1 MVRSSGKLAHLLL
14 FTASVTLAACGG
26 AKPTMEPVE
35 EEEEEEAPP
44 PKPKKETEAD
54 REAKRLKLAHE
65 IVPDDSTCLPATL
78 KADGAPA
85 LELAAIGAD
94 LVVCA
99 VDTDA
104 SQLLGPVGC
113 WTVNVADGSLAYRTP
128 APMPGRGYS
137 VKLDTGC
144 ARGFCLP
151 NKPKLDTAHMVWSPD
166 GGKVAVLAGDEVHLF
181 ATDGKAHES
190 SFTIRGDKGVTN
202 EPFAIHWLGETMFVE
217 GRDAGPFSAVWAY
230 KTDGTI
236 IGPIEAIGGKP
247 GTPVSTHGGSFLLLD
262 KTHVGVAAQ
271 GYSTVTVY
279 EAGTGQRSKLV
290 RKVATPA
297 CKAAELQ
304 GWWQTSGEVS
314 AKCKAQVDKA
324 FGHLIGATAVMG
336 KTSVVTLLRGPRLG
350 EIGVLDAKTLGE
362 KKVIKL
368 PWCAEEAAGGA
379 PAASGGEAEAS
390 APKASARKASAAP
403 PKAMKSAAPAEAADP
418 DDGGE

>member
-26 AKPTMEPVE
+26 AKPTKKPVVK
-35 EEEEEEAPP
+35 AAKVKA
-44 PKPKKETEAD
+44 PKPKKETEED
-54 REAKRLKLAHE
+54 RETKRLALAHE
-65 IVPDDSTCLPATL
+65 LVPDGSTCLPATL
-78 KADGAPA
+78 KGEEAPE
-85 LELAAIGAD
+85 LQLAAIGPDA
-94 LVVCA
+94 VVCA
-99 VDTDA
+99 VDTVS

-113 WTVNVADGSLAYRTP
+113 WTVNVADSTLAYRSP
-128 APMPGRGYS
+128 APLPGRGYT
-137 VKLDTGC
+137 VKLDDGC

-151 NKPKLDTAHMVWSPD
+151 GKPKLDTAHIVWSPD
-166 GGKVAVLAGDEVHLF
+166 GGKVAVLAGDDVHLF
-181 ATDGKAHES
+181 TTDGKAHES

-202 EPFAIHWLGETMFVE
+202 EPFAIHWLGETIFVE
-217 GRDAGPFSAVWAY
+217 GKDAGPFSAVWAY

-236 IGPIEAIGGKP
+236 IGPIEAIGSKP
-247 GTPVSTHGGSFLLLD
+247 PTAVSTHGGSFLLLD

-279 EAGTGQRSKLV
+279 DAATGQRSKLV

-297 CKAAELQ
+297 CKAAELE
-304 GWWQTSGEVS
+304 GWWQTGEEVS

-350 EIGVLDAKTLGE
+350 EIGVLDAKTLVE
-362 KKVIKL
+362 KKAIKL
-368 PWCAEEAAGGA
+368 PWCAEGAAEEAAGTSGDEAKESSKKA
-379 PAASGGEAEAS
+379 P
-390 APKASARKASAAP
+390 P
-403 PKAMKSAAPAEAADP
+403 PKAMKSAPPAEAADP

>member
-26 AKPTMEPVE
+26 ARPTPEPVE

-65 IVPDDSTCLPATL
+65 IVPADSTCLPLAL
-78 KADGAPA
+78 HEPKAPA
-85 LELAAIGAD
+85 LEVAAIGAD

-104 SQLLGPVGC
+104 SRLLGPVGC
-113 WTVNVADGSLAYRTP
+113 WTVNVADGSLTYRSP
-128 APMPGRGYS
+128 APLPGRGYS
-137 VKLDTGC
+137 VKLDGSC

-151 NKPKLDTAHMVWSPD
+151 TKPSTRTAHMVWSPD
-166 GGKVAVLAGDEVHLF
+166 GGKVAVLAGEEVHVF
-181 ATDGKAHES
+181 AAADKTHAS

-202 EPFAIHWLGETMFVE
+202 DPFAIHWLGDTIFIE
-217 GRDAGPFSAVWAY
+217 GEDAGPFSAVWAY
-230 KTDGTI
+230 KSDGTSV
-236 IGPIEAIGGKP
+236 GPIEAIGGKP

-262 KTHVGVAAQ
+262 NTHVGVASQ
-271 GYSTVTVY
+271 GYSTVTIY

-297 CKAAELQ
+297 CKPAELQ
-304 GWWQTSGEVS
+304 GWWQGAGELS
-314 AKCKAQVDKA
+314 PKCKAQVDKSY
-324 FGHLIGATAVMG
+324 GHLIGATAVLG
-336 KTSVVTLLRGPRLG
+336 KTSLVTLLRGPRLG
-350 EIGVLDAKTLGE
+350 EIGVLDAKSLVE

-368 PWCAEEAAGGA
+368 PWCAGEAAGEPAAATEDKAAA
-379 PAASGGEAEAS
+379 PAAT
-390 APKASARKASAAP
+390 AAP
-403 PKAMKSAAPAEAADP
+403 ASKAKKSAQPAEAADP